1 MQIGELSTSTTD
13 QLRNILLLATA
24 EKSCRW
30 EKLTDV
36 CVLTMIGDYG
46 IFLTRYQDVTLTS
59 IYYKNVAR
67 LEDIPRRGLRQLF
80 NSAVAQADWRRR
92 LTRGEVIAFNL
103 GAAERKRRAEN
114 LQLDIYRLFSPL

>member
-1 MQIGELSTSTTD
+1 MQIGELSISTTD
-13 QLRNILLLATA
+13 QLRSILLRATE

-36 CVLTMIGDYG
+36 CVVAMIGDYG

-59 IYYKNVAR
+59 IYYRNVAR

-103 GAAERKRRAEN
+103 EAADRKRKAEN